1 MQSKKRKLEKM
12 HISAEYCKSYKY
24 TTYQPI
30 KARKLTPI
38 EKRSKKQVSCKRRK
52 VAIGFNFVSN
62 GVKMVQVV
70 WIDLQAKQR
79 KTK

>member
-30 KARKLTPI
+30 KARKLTPK
-38 EKRSKKQVSCKRRK
+38 EKRSKKQVSCKRKWRK

-70 WIDLQAKQR
+70 WIDLQAK
-79 KTK
+79 

>member
-30 KARKLTPI
+30 KAKEINTNR
-38 EKRSKKQVSCKRRK
+38 E
-52 VAIGFNFVSN
+52 
-62 GVKMVQVV
+62 VKNE
-70 WIDLQAKQR
+70 
-79 KTK
+79 